1 MPTET
6 IVTVAAIVAMF
17 SIFAVVLAWGD
28 QRTRNLARKMR

>member
-6 IVTVAAIVAMF
+6 VMTVAVIVAMF

-28 QRTRNLARKMR
+28 QRTRRLSRRA